1 MDVNATSFTSPLASL
16 KYGPVNLPPQIEY
29 VVDAISNASAW
40 TIIGT
45 LLAILVAYDQRAL
58 PHHPILVDFRSGTV
72 ANDMCSQL
80 HYEQGKHRRPCL

>member
-16 KYGPVNLPPQIEY
+16 KYGPVNLPPQLEF

-40 TIIGT
+40 TIIAT

-58 PHHPILVDFRSGTV
+58 S
-72 ANDMCSQL
+72 
-80 HYEQGKHRRPCL
+80 RPSIPVWF